1 MSIRVQTLIYI
12 AGRRGAEGAL
22 SEPGTIID
30 AVRFAYLE
38 SQLMEF
44 EVGASHS
51 SQSSLVATGMD
62 WHI

>member
-1 MSIRVQTLIYI
+1 MSIRVQTLIFI

-30 AVRFAYLE
+30 AVRFAHL
-38 SQLMEF
+38 QLRLMKF
-44 EVGASHS
+44 EVGASHP
-51 SQSSLVATGMD
+51 SQFSFVTTGTD